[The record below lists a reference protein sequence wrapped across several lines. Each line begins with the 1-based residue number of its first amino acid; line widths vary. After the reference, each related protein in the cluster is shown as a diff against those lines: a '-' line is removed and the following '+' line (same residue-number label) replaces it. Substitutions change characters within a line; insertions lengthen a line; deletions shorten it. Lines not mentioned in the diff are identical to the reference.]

1 MIMQEILVGAL
12 SLGLF
17 VALVVVVYMLEK
29 RRIKK
34 ARDVKLKA
42 LIDEWYQERKSRRI
56 RYFNEIESQ
65 AALDRHR
72 ASISTRVNDAI
83 VNNSAIVVALQGDPV
98 PLKSNVK
105 SYHQLKKRS
114 KHKK

>member
-1 MIMQEILVGAL
+1 MIMQEILVGVL

-17 VALVVVVYMLEK
+17 VALVVVVYTLEK

-34 ARDVKLKA
+34 VRDAKLKT
-42 LIDEWYQERKSRRI
+42 LIDEWYQERKTRRT
-56 RYFNEIESQ
+56 RYFGEVEAQ
-65 AALDRHR
+65 EALDRHR
-72 ASISTRVNDAI
+72 TSISTRVNDSIA
-83 VNNSAIVVALQGDPV
+83 NNSAIAVALQSAPV
-98 PLKSNVK
+98 PSKSNVK